1 MIFYLFQ
8 DDYKY
13 IYVCVGFCWY
23 MSWPLKLV
31 QQFCG
36 SRNWFFNR
44 PFAPA
49 PSPADRCQG
58 AWSRISFHSSD
69 SLRMPTGQTQRGPN
83 GDPTNPPLVSYPNWY
98 PTDMAPK
105 AFHSQPCCA
114 PFIFEYVAEGKKIEA
129 WPVKTPEYSKL
140 HEVDR
145 FIRFPPKPE
154 KPLFQTGQKN
164 MLSLHP
170 LGAL

>member
-1 MIFYLFQ
+1 MEISKNPRKNGWYSIYFRMTINI
-8 DDYKY
+8 Y

-23 MSWPLKLV
+23 LSWPLKLV

-49 PSPADRCQG
+49 PSPADRCQA

-83 GDPTNPPLVSYPNWY
+83 GDPTGTQRGPNGDPTGTQRIRHWWAI
-98 PTDMAPK
+98 PTDIQLIWLPK
-105 AFHSQPCCA
+105 HFTVNLAVLPSSLST
-114 PFIFEYVAEGKKIEA
+114 
-129 WPVKTPEYSKL
+129 WL
-140 HEVDR
+140 R
-145 FIRFPPKPE
+145 E
-154 KPLFQTGQKN
+154 KN
-164 MLSLHP
+164 RSLTCENSRIQ
-170 LGAL
+170 